1 MLTFSLAEKLD
12 TIDSSMW
19 RELIEHIGT
28 GVIGA
33 YVILMVLLA
42 FVLWSDYQGRKK

>member
-1 MLTFSLAEKLD
+1 MSFSLVENFD
-12 TIDSSMW
+12 TIDSAMVL
-19 RELIEHIGT
+19 ELIEHIGL

-33 YVILMVLLA
+33 YAILMAFVF